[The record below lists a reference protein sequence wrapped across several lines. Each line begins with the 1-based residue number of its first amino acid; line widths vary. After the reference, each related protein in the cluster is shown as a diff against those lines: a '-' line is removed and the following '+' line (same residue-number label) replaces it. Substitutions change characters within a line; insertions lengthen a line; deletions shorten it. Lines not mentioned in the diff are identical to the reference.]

1 MHFKT
6 KQGFRKSPEA
16 RQTSTGTRA
25 LYDVKGYTYQHQLGE
40 VFTCSCCLPT
50 DVPRSPE
57 RGNRGGHIGS
67 PALGSSCSSGH
78 VHTAPGRPGQGGTGR
93 CARRS
98 RGPTALRCWRWTW
111 RWAGCWRG
119 SEARRAQWPR
129 REGEA
134 GCCAR
139 RCPSGPGAEADRS
152 ERPRSAH
159 LSVASPATGSEPQR
173 QRGLLAQQP
182 GHFFI

>member
-16 RQTSTGTRA
+16 RQTSMGTRA
-25 LYDVKGYTYQHQLGE
+25 LYDVKGYTYQHPLGE

-67 PALGSSCSSGH
+67 PALGSTCSSGH

-93 CARRS
+93 YARRS
-98 RGPTALRCWRWTW
+98 RGPTAPRCW
-111 RWAGCWRG
+111 CW
-119 SEARRAQWPR
+119 RRAQWPR

-139 RCPSGPGAEADRS
+139 RCPPGTGAEAYAS
-152 ERPRSAH
+152 ERPRRAR

-173 QRGLLAQQP
+173 QRGFLAQQP